1 MINFAFKKQGF
12 KKLLIF
18 DLDET
23 LIHCQR
29 EELMC
34 EEDEEGY
41 KFVPDVWIDIKTPS
55 TGEVVKTGFTV
66 RPFAIDCLRAAN

>member
-1 MINFAFKKQGF
+1 MQAV
-12 KKLLIF
+12 IF

-29 EELMC
+29 EELIC

-41 KFVPDVWIDIKTPS
+41 KFVPEVWIDIETP
-55 TGEVVKTGFTV
+55 
-66 RPFAIDCLRAAN
+66 